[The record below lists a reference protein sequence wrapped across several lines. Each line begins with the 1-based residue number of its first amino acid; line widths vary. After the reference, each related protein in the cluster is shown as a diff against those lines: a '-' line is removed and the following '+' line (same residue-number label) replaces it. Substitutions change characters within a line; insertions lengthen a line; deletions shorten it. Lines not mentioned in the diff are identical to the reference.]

1 MLGHP
6 KHRATR
12 WGGPRGG
19 PSPSACSSTVLI
31 PVSLGLCLVHELG
44 LRSSRCPPVILE
56 RRPGSLPVPQFPPDL
71 AQRQP
76 TAACPRPRCPHVSS
90 GGPSPQQ
97 QPAKHR
103 EARGKEENSQSKKK
117 KKTPTKH
124 NSPSPEHVGQSSGPC
139 RKAQSNL
146 KFQESSDLAT
156 CTPQGPRHEPG
167 QGLLPT
173 LLLLPRVWVS
183 AAGGGHGAW

>member
-1 MLGHP
+1 MRGEGIPASLGGQVPEVLRRRLLTQQHPEGHSKSHGDARSP

-117 KKTPTKH
+117 KNHQQNTTLHP
-124 NSPSPEHVGQSSGPC
+124 QSTWD
-139 RKAQSNL
+139 KAVA
-146 KFQESSDLAT
+146 LA
-156 CTPQGPRHEPG
+156 GRH
-167 QGLLPT
+167 
-173 LLLLPRVWVS
+173 R
-183 AAGGGHGAW
+183 AI